1 MVQRN
6 NTEETNL
13 CQYDQLTPIDY
24 SSVLN
29 KDFSSNEPKEDLTH
43 RQYWLWEFSIPNHN
57 PHILNHSEGRE
68 IEQVL
73 LKPPS
78 KAKRRTTEFA

>member
-43 RQYWLWEFSIPNHN
+43 R
-57 PHILNHSEGRE
+57 
-68 IEQVL
+68 
-73 LKPPS
+73 
-78 KAKRRTTEFA
+78 